1 MNRSLITNDF
11 LAFLFCLFVCI
22 YRNLCTHTVVHIYC
36 VCIKIIG
43 YMPSN
48 YVIYTLPRVYIEYNC
63 LNTVRLYISDLA

>member
-1 MNRSLITNDF
+1 MNRSLITNDI